1 MGTLTMVKTS
11 EKTTADSRLSFCL
24 SLLAKSGLGI
34 QGKFQL
40 LVTAVIVAAV
50 LGFSWF
56 FIHHERTV
64 IKEALFKRARSMGTN
79 LAHNSRLGVLARDT
93 RGLSELA
100 SGIAM
105 EEDIVYA
112 MVVDK
117 DGTILGHSLSARV
130 DEKIHIQEGVT
141 GFVTDLNVGGQGR
154 RADEDLVHFITPVE
168 TIKQNLSRE
177 ELLLPDD
184 DGSNISNPYS
194 NTKDAKVEE
203 IGRAVVGVSLLGIE
217 QTMARVKLI
226 VAFLAM
232 GIGCASVLAVY
243 GMARAVV
250 IPIKRLVRATEKI
263 ASGDLSHMVE
273 AKGSDEV
280 AELARSFNH
289 MVVDL
294 RRYHEEVENY
304 SRTLEEKVRERTA
317 DLEETNKTL
326 RETQAQLI
334 QASKMA
340 AMGQF
345 GAGVAHELNQPL
357 AGISGYTDLLLL
369 KMERETAEWRYAKKI
384 EDQCVR
390 MTKIV
395 NNLRTFARQSKF
407 EYSETDVNQP
417 IDDALM
423 LLGEQLRS
431 HNIKVKRDLAP
442 NLPKVTA
449 DANQLEQV
457 FLNLVSNAK
466 DAIDPQGSGTITIIS
481 RQSEKTDF
489 VEVLV
494 IDTGTGM
501 DSSTI
506 SDIFNPFFTTKD
518 VGKGTGLGLS
528 ISLGIIED
536 HGGRIEVHSVKN
548 RGTAFRISLP
558 VMGSPPCWELVDCL
572 ETCGF
577 EKENCPAYKNR
588 KGHSCWEEI
597 AKRHRRKGDPLPPD
611 CRNCSV
617 YRRKCVT
624 PLSECCSFEETAV
637 T

>member
-1 MGTLTMVKTS
+1 MSRDPERHTR
-11 EKTTADSRLSFCL
+11 EKPPSPGSPFLS
-24 SLLAKSGLGI
+24 KSALGI
-34 QGKFQL
+34 QGKFLL

-50 LGFSWF
+50 VGFSWF
-56 FIHHERTV
+56 FIHHERSV
-64 IKEALFKRARSMGTN
+64 ITEALLQRTRSLGTN
-79 LAHNSRLGVLARDT
+79 LAYNSRYGVLARDT
-93 RGLSELA
+93 KGLCKFA

-105 EEDIVYA
+105 EEGVVYA
-112 MVVDK
+112 MLLDK
-117 DGTILGHSLSARV
+117 DGTILGHSISAQVGSRAEIP
-130 DEKIHIQEGVT
+130 DELT
-141 GFVTDLNVGGQGR
+141 GFINDTDLPDQGR
-154 RADEDLVHFITPVE
+154 EVRGDLIHFVIPVE
-168 TIKQNLSRE
+168 TIKQDFSRE

-184 DGSNISNPYS
+184 DMADISGPYPY
-194 NTKDAKVEE
+194 NEDANVQE
-203 IGRAVVGVSLLGIE
+203 IGRAVVGVSLSGIE
-217 QTMARVKLI
+217 LMMDRAKAI
-226 VAFLAM
+226 VALIAAV
-232 GIGCASVLAVY
+232 IGCASILAVF

-250 IPIKRLVRATEKI
+250 IPIRKLVRATEEI

-273 AKGSDEV
+273 AKGNDEV
-280 AELARSFNH
+280 AELARSFNS

-304 SRTLEEKVRERTA
+304 SRTLEEKVVERTA
-317 DLEETNKTL
+317 DLEDANKTL
-326 RETQAQLI
+326 RDTQAQLI

-369 KMERETAEWRYAKKI
+369 KIEKETPEWRYAKKI

-407 EYSETDVNQP
+407 EYAETDINQP

-431 HNIKVKRDLAP
+431 HSIKVKRELTSD
-442 NLPKVTA
+442 LPKVLA

-457 FLNLVSNAK
+457 FLNLITNAK
-466 DAIDPQGSGTITIIS
+466 DAIEPKGSGVVSVIS
-481 RQSEKTDF
+481 GIGEKTDF

-494 IDTGTGM
+494 ADTGTGM
-501 DSSTI
+501 DSATVN
-506 SDIFNPFFTTKD
+506 DIFNPFFTTKD

-536 HGGRIEVHSVKN
+536 HGGKIEVHSVKDS
-548 RGTAFRISLP
+548 GTVFRMSLP
-558 VMGSPPCWELVDCL
+558 VLNAPPCWEIVDCSKV
-572 ETCGF
+572 CGF
-577 EKENCPAYKNR
+577 EKADCPAYRNQ
-588 KGHSCWEEI
+588 KGHTCWEEI
-597 AKRHRRKGDPLPPD
+597 AKRHRRKGDPLPPN

-617 YRRKCVT
+617 YARKSLK
-624 PLSECCSFEETAV
+624 PLRECWSFEEVALR
-637 T
+637 